1 MQIKSTLGQD
11 IRHLRVETQ
20 NKTDAKDKVSK
31 ESQISGVAQ
40 QKNTEKL
47 KGSAASIAKKQ
58 MNAQIL
64 KAASEASISA
74 GDKPLA
80 LVLKTA
86 LEGVNKALQAT
97 MGDNAIQK
105 SYEAG
110 VDVTPKATADR
121 IVSLSTAF
129 FGKYQEKHPDMS
141 QQEALKS
148 FTDIISGGIDTG
160 FDDARKI
167 LKGLGVLKGDIA
179 KNIDK
184 TYSLVQEGLK
194 SFVDNYG
201 KSESNKV
208 SSGAEASSVN

>member
-1 MQIKSTLGQD
+1 MQIKSTLDQD

-160 FDDARKI
+160 FSDARKI
-167 LKGLGVLKGDIA
+167 LEGLGVLKGDIA

-194 SFVDNYG
+194 YFVDNYG

>member
-1 MQIKSTLGQD
+1 MQIKSTFGQEV
-11 IRHLRVETQ
+11 RNLPVEKQ
-20 NKTDAKDKVSK
+20 NKTDATENASKGSIVSK
-31 ESQISGVAQ
+31 MAH

-47 KGSAASIAKKQ
+47 QGSAASIVKKQ

-64 KAASEASISA
+64 KAASEASVSA

-86 LEGVNKALQAT
+86 LEGINKALQET

-105 SYEAG
+105 SYDAG
-110 VDVTPKATADR
+110 VDVTPKATANR

-129 FGKYQEKHPDMS
+129 FAKYQEKHPDMS
-141 QQEALKS
+141 QKEALSS

-167 LKGLGVLKGDIA
+167 LDGLGVLKGDIA

-201 KSESNKV
+201 KSESKRV
-208 SSGAEASSVN
+208 GSTAPS

>member
-1 MQIKSTLGQD
+1 MQIKSTLNQNVS
-11 IRHLRVETQ
+11 HLGVEMQKKVGIAEKETKGSQVSEMTPQQ
-20 NKTDAKDKVSK
+20 NIGA
-31 ESQISGVAQ
+31 
-40 QKNTEKL
+40 L
-47 KGSAASIAKKQ
+47 KGSTASIVKKQ

-86 LEGVNKALQAT
+86 LEGINKALQET

-110 VDVTPKATADR
+110 IDVTPEATADR

-129 FGKYQEKHPDMS
+129 FGQYQEKHPDMS

-148 FTDIISGGIDTG
+148 FTDIIRGGIDTG

-167 LKGLGVLKGDIA
+167 LDGLGVLKGDIA

-184 TYSLVQEGLK
+184 TYRLVQEGLK
-194 SFVDNYG
+194 SFVENYG
-201 KSESNKV
+201 TPEGKKV
-208 SSGAEASSVN
+208 SSEL

>member
-58 MNAQIL
+58 LNAQIL

>member
-11 IRHLRVETQ
+11 VSHLRVETQ
-20 NKTDAKDKVSK
+20 KKTDVTEK
-31 ESQISGVAQ
+31 EKGSQASEVAH

-47 KGSAASIAKKQ
+47 KGSAASIVKKQ
-58 MNAQIL
+58 MNALIL

-86 LEGVNKALQAT
+86 LEGVNKALQKT

-105 SYEAG
+105 SYDAG

-160 FDDARKI
+160 FSDARKI
-167 LKGLGVLKGDIA
+167 LEGLGVLKGDIA

-184 TYSLVQEGLK
+184 TYSLVQEGLN
-194 SFVDNYG
+194 SFVENYG
-201 KSESNKV
+201 KYESKKV
-208 SSGAEASSVN
+208 SSGS